1 LRAEAIIEAVVNAGG
16 QLTVA
21 GGRIH
26 YRLPKDYPEKE
37 SILHGLREHKPEII
51 RALAVIPPM
60 PEGVRLVSWNPKPAP
75 VALVRIGIVVDVP
88 RFVAMTLLELKA
100 ALAGKRWQAGHW
112 TVREL
117 VDRLEQCGIVVALEE
132 AGQQERGQGETR

>member
-21 GGRIH
+21 DGRIR
-26 YRLPKDYPEKE
+26 YRLPKDYPAKE
-37 SILHGLREHKPEII
+37 SILSGLREHKPEII

-60 PEGVRLVSWNPKPAP
+60 PEGVRLVSWRPKPAP
-75 VALVRIGIVVDVP
+75 VALVRVGIVVDVP

-100 ALAGKRWQAGHW
+100 ALAGKRWQSGHW
-112 TVREL
+112 SVREL
-117 VDRLEQCGIVVALEE
+117 VDRLEECGVRVEVDNE
-132 AGQQERGQGETR
+132 NVP